1 MGEVYLAEDT
11 RLGRK
16 VALKLLPAEFTSD
29 ADRVRRFEQ
38 EARAASALNHPN
50 ILTIFEI
57 GEANGERFIATEFI
71 DGQTLRERLDGDRLS
86 PAAGLDIAA
95 QIAAALAAAH
105 EAGIIHRDIKPE
117 NVMLRR
123 DGIVKV
129 LDFGLAKLTERRP
142 DAIDREAPTM
152 AKVNTDP
159 GMVMGTANYMSP
171 EQARGQEVD
180 ARSDIFSLGVVLYE
194 MIAGRAPFDGVNTLD
209 MIGAILNREPA
220 PLSSH
225 PPESGKATPA
235 ELQRIVTK
243 ALRKDRDERYQVVK
257 DMLLDLK
264 NLKQE
269 LDFEA
274 KLKGVQAFVAPHSTG
289 GVQTL
294 EIPPEGGTTKAQKA
308 QAATNEVAARTTSSA
323 EYIVNQIRQHRT
335 GALVI
340 LCVALAVIAGAG
352 YGLYKITGMKPP
364 SARFEK
370 LKFTRLTTTG
380 KVRGP
385 VISPDGKYVAY
396 INLEGGKPSLWLRQ
410 VASSQNAQIVPPSD
424 AIIRDIAFSP
434 DSNFVYYR
442 GYELN
447 DDSTLYRVSVLGGAP
462 RKLSLG
468 NVFSP
473 VSFSP
478 DGKRMVIAR
487 AGSNQSEMELV
498 VANTDGAN
506 EQRLVLRQAHETF
519 LERPV
524 WAPDGKVIA
533 CIARK
538 DRETFL
544 VTIAADTGKEMALN
558 QQPWE
563 SINILGW
570 LPDSSSLVVTAA
582 EKNSVS
588 QVWTIAYPT
597 GEARQITNDLNGYES
612 GSLTADGRA
621 LITLR
626 TDFQSHIWQAAGGK
640 ADEARQITSG
650 SSKKDGYMGL
660 AWAPDGRLIY
670 TAGDGA
676 GLWTMDAGGG
686 NQKELTSNGTHQT
699 AAPDGRYVV
708 FRSVQPTAGLWRI
721 DADGGNL
728 RQLTTGS
735 RDSAPTFSA
744 DGKWIVYESVIE
756 GQGSRLWKIGIDGGS
771 PTRLTDFRSTRP
783 SVSPD
788 GKQIA
793 CIYSYEGPEKPL
805 ANFGLIPFDGGPAK
819 KIADRPPSAHL
830 SGQSLRWTP
839 DGRSIAYLDLRDGV
853 TNVWSLPVG
862 GGQPRQLTRFTSDRI
877 YAFAWSLDGKWLA
890 MSRGATTSD
899 AVLIS
904 EVKQ

>member
-29 ADRVRRFEQ
+29 AERVRRFEQ

-71 DGQTLRERLDGDRLS
+71 DGQTLRERLDDDRLS

-194 MIAGRAPFDGVNTLD
+194 MIAGRAPFDGVNALD

-225 PPESGKATPA
+225 MPESTEATPA

-257 DMLLDLK
+257 EMLLDLK

-269 LDFEA
+269 LEFEA

-364 SARFEK
+364 AARFEK

-424 AIIRDIAFSP
+424 EIIRDLAFSA

-447 DDSTLYRVSVLGGAP
+447 SDSTLYRVSVLGGAR

-468 NVFSP
+468 DVSSP

-478 DGKRMVIAR
+478 DGNRMVFAR
-487 AGSNQSEMELV
+487 AGSDRSEMELV
-498 VANTDGAN
+498 VANADGAN
-506 EQRLVLRQAHETF
+506 EQRLVLRQAHETL

-533 CIARK
+533 CIARRE
-538 DRETFL
+538 RETFL
-544 VTIAADTGKEMALN
+544 VTIAADNGKEMALN

-570 LPDSSSLVVTAA
+570 LPDGSSLVVTAA
-582 EKNSVS
+582 EKNGVS

-597 GEARQITNDLNGYES
+597 GETRQVTNDLNGFEA
-612 GSLTADGRA
+612 GSLTVDGRA
-621 LITLR
+621 LIALR
-626 TDFQSHIWQAAGGK
+626 SDFQSHIWLAPGGK

-650 SSKKDGYMGL
+650 TSKKDGNMGL

-670 TAGDGA
+670 TSGDGV
-676 GLWTMDAGGG
+676 GLWTMDASGG
-686 NQKELTSNGTHQT
+686 NQKELTSSGTHPT
-699 AAPDGRYVV
+699 AAADGRYVV
-708 FRSVQPTAGLWRI
+708 FRSLQPTAGLWRI

-735 RDSAPTFSA
+735 RDSSPSCSP

-793 CIYSYEGPEKPL
+793 CIYSYEGTEKPI
-805 ANFGLIPFDGGPAK
+805 ANFGVIPFDGGPAT
-819 KIADRPPSAHL
+819 KIAERPPSAHL
-830 SGQSLRWTP
+830 SGQPIRWTP
-839 DGRSIAYLDLRDGV
+839 DGRSIAYLDLREGV
-853 TNVWSLPVG
+853 TNIWSLPVG
-862 GGQPRQLTRFTSDRI
+862 GGQPRQLTRFTTDRI
-877 YAFAWSLDGKWLA
+877 YAFAWSPDGKWLA
-890 MSRGATTSD
+890 MSRGATTAD

-904 EVKQ
+904 EVNK